1 MHAHPPRW
9 QAVRLP
15 TLLALACLPLAEASA
30 ASLAVYGFETVDGD
44 FTITPSALATGVLA
58 GQWEDA
64 DGTLSGYVGNP
75 GRALGARDFDDG
87 NLFRWS
93 VQAVDGSMLAVT
105 SLRFDQQASAS
116 GPKFWA
122 LGVDGT
128 RVATGATSTSFGQVF
143 VPLAIAPRQRLE
155 FTLEGF
161 DAASAL
167 GTWRIDNLE
176 LQGELQGEMP
186 GAPSPVPVPPA
197 LPLFAAGLTLA
208 AGAGGRWRTPQR
220 QRHSRQPSS
229 SGK

>member
-44 FTITPSALATGVLA
+44 FTITPGALAAGVLA
-58 GQWEDA
+58 GQWQDA

-93 VQAVDGSMLAVT
+93 VQAAEGSMLAVT
-105 SLRFDQQASAS
+105 GLRFDQQASAS

-122 LGVDGT
+122 LDIDGT
-128 RVATGATSTSFGQVF
+128 RVATGATSTAFGPVF
-143 VPLAIAPRQRLE
+143 VPLALAPRQRLE

-161 DAASAL
+161 DAGSAL
-167 GTWRIDNLE
+167 GTWRIDNFE
-176 LQGELQGEMP
+176 LQGEIP
-186 GAPSPVPVPPA
+186 GAPAPVPLPPA
-197 LPLFAAGLTLA
+197 LPLFVAGLTLA
-208 AGAGGRWRTPQR
+208 AGGGGRWRAPQR

>member
-1 MHAHPPRW
+1 MHARPLRR

-15 TLLALACLPLAEASA
+15 MFLTLACLPLAEASA
-30 ASLAVYGFETVDGD
+30 ASLAVYGFDTFDGG

-58 GQWEDA
+58 GQWQDA
-64 DGTLSGYVGNP
+64 DGTLSGYAGNP

-93 VQAVDGSMLAVT
+93 VQAADGSMLAVT
-105 SLRFDQQASAS
+105 GLRFDQQASAS

-122 LGVDGT
+122 LDVDGT
-128 RVATGATSTSFGQVF
+128 RVATGATSTAFGQVF
-143 VPLAIAPRQRLE
+143 VPLALAPRPRLE

-161 DAASAL
+161 DAGSAL
-167 GTWRIDNLE
+167 GTWRIDNFSLE
-176 LQGELQGEMP
+176 GELQGEMP
-186 GAPSPVPVPPA
+186 GAPSPVPLPPA
-197 LPLFAAGLTLA
+197 LPLFAAGLTFAA
-208 AGAGGRWRTPQR
+208 AGGSRWRAPQR